1 MKTKRSTLRLPAS
14 VDPRSIWEEAA
25 SSHICISLDDTVQVQ
40 TFFDTFDWRL
50 FNRNLVL
57 LHENDRYVLYSLPDR
72 ETVASLNLPCGT
84 EPVYSTDFPD
94 GSLKEVLQAH
104 LSVRALLPL
113 AHATTRR
120 QTVRVL
126 NRNEKTVAIA
136 ELEQAR
142 VADTARNGQPINTV
156 SLRPVRGYEKHSRR
170 LDRSL
175 RDAGAE
181 PHTEDLFHAVMRAA
195 GRNPADYTSKLNI
208 VLEPGLSGEEA
219 ARRILGHLF
228 RTVRRNEAGIKEDVD
243 TEFLHDFRVGI
254 RRTRSAL
261 SQIKSV
267 FPEVPLGRFRKDFS
281 WLGKLTNRLRDLDV
295 TLLKEDAYRSLLPE
309 YLRPRL
315 DPLFESLRAERT
327 GEHRRLAAALEGDR
341 YLSIAAD
348 WAAFLESPPESDSPE
363 NAEAPA
369 KALARRFIDKRHG
382 RVIELG
388 AAIEASTPD
397 AELHRLRIECKKLRY
412 LLEFFTSLF
421 PEGEIR
427 LIIVHLKSL
436 QDNLGEFNDLSVQQ
450 ADLKRYLQSLSAER
464 THPETFAAIGG
475 LIGCLYREQQTVR
488 GAFSETF
495 TEFIRAEVAATFRR
509 LFA

>member
-1 MKTKRSTLRLPAS
+1 MKTKRCTLRLPAS
-14 VDPRSIWEEAA
+14 VDPRRIWERAA
-25 SSHICISLDDTVQVQ
+25 GSHTCEPMDDRVGVQ

-50 FNRNLVL
+50 FNKNLVL
-57 LHENDRYVLYSLPDR
+57 LHDQDRYLLYRLPDR
-72 ETVASLNLPCGT
+72 ETVASVSVPCGT
-84 EPVYSTDFPD
+84 EPVYSTDFPE
-94 GSLKEVLQAH
+94 GSLKEALQAH
-104 LSVRALLPL
+104 VSVRALLPL
-113 AHATTRR
+113 ARATTRR

-126 NRNEKTVAIA
+126 NRNEKTVVIA
-136 ELEQAR
+136 KLEQAR
-142 VADTARNGQPINTV
+142 VADTPRNGQPINTV

-181 PHTEDLFHAVMRAA
+181 PGTEDLYHAAMRAT
-195 GRNPADYTSKLNI
+195 GRNPGDYTSKLVI
-208 VLEPGLSGEEA
+208 VLEPNLNGAEA

-228 RTVRRNEAGIKEDVD
+228 RKIRRNEAGIKEDVD
-243 TEFLHDFRVGI
+243 TEFLHDFRVGV

-267 FPEVPLGRFRKDFS
+267 LPEVPLGRFRKDFS
-281 WLGKLTNRLRDLDV
+281 YLGKLTNRLRDLDV
-295 TLLKEDAYRSLLPE
+295 TLLKEDAYRSLLPG

-327 GEHRRLAAALEGDR
+327 GEHRRLAAALDGDR
-341 YLSIAAD
+341 YQKIAAD
-348 WAAFLESPPESDSPE
+348 WTAFLEGPPDADSPD

-369 KALARRFIDKRHG
+369 IALAQRFIGKRYG

-388 AAIEASTPD
+388 AGIETSTPD

-421 PEGEIR
+421 PSGEIR
-427 LIIVHLKSL
+427 LIVEHLKNL
-436 QDNLGEFNDLSVQQ
+436 QDNLGDFNDLSVQQ
-450 ADLKRYLQSLSAER
+450 EDLKSYLEVSSPAR

-475 LIGCLYREQQTVR
+475 LIGCLYREQQNVR
-488 GAFSETF
+488 AAFSKTF
-495 TEFIRAEVAATFRR
+495 TEFNRAEIAATFRR